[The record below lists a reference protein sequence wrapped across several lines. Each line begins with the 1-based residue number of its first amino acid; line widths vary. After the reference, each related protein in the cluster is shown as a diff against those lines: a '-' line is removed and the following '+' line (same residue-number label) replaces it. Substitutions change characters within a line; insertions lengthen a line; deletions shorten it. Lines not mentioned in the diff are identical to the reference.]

1 MKISD
6 LTEEQLNKVTPLM
19 AQYIE
24 SKKNIMIVFYYI
36 ELEIFTNYFLKMRKL
51 LLKFVN

>member
-6 LTEEQLNKVTPLM
+6 LTEEQLNKITPLM

-24 SKKNIMIVFYYI
+24 SKKEY
-36 ELEIFTNYFLKMRKL
+36 NY
-51 LLKFVN
+51 